1 MKNFT
6 TYTEAEERA
15 IELGAVEVGV
25 YYPAKNS
32 GAFSAHFFDADGLE
46 IGFYHYD
53 LNEPLLELIP
63 RRAWHSSFLAGLEFS
78 NLESHRGA

>member
-6 TYTEAEERA
+6 TYDEAEARA
-15 IELGAVEVGV
+15 AELGAVKVGV

-32 GAFSAHFFDADGLE
+32 GAFSAHFFDSAGLE

-53 LNEPLLELIP
+53 LHLPLLELLP
-63 RRAWHSSFLAGLEFS
+63 RRAWHKSFLDGLKFS
-78 NLESHRGA
+78 EVHHGN